1 MKHIF
6 FDFVI
11 LVVLFNNIQ
20 AEVCTP
26 YGSWLKYECY
36 DIPCTNNWYA
46 MCNECCKMNSTWYC
60 VPDVR
65 YRTCEATGQGSV
77 TTTTTQRP
85 IGGFTST
92 TKRYSTDR
100 PYPTHKS
107 NDNTDN
113 YSSNSRTAVVS
124 IAVGA
129 SVAFGAVCII
139 VLCVIFVVLKQRR
152 KSDHIRRNVLITAP
166 NLLIAGNSGQA
177 RGNPIYYVGERGT
190 TIVPNSPHGYTNVSF
205 TSNQNVTN
213 SNPEYAT
220 PPPYPTCVVS
230 DQSGRVLSAPSDS
243 AVHSPEIQHLNEN
256 AEYSQ
261 ASHL

>member
-100 PYPTHKS
+100 PYPTHKP

-113 YSSNSRTAVVS
+113 YSSNSRTAAVT

-129 SVAFGAVCII
+129 SV
-139 VLCVIFVVLKQRR
+139 LLEQRALLR
-152 KSDHIRRNVLITAP
+152 KSDHIRRNVPITAP

-190 TIVPNSPHGYTNVSF
+190 TIVPNSPHGYTNEEF
-205 TSNQNVTN
+205 
-213 SNPEYAT
+213 
-220 PPPYPTCVVS
+220 C
-230 DQSGRVLSAPSDS
+230 
-243 AVHSPEIQHLNEN
+243 QHHLTLQYILQKFNINEN

-261 ASHL
+261 ASHLRVP